1 MEEVGVRSGGTFIAD
16 NVLGVNFLGGEGV
29 IFLGA
34 VFKGRF
40 SERGTFIGGCFNR
53 GQFS

>member
-40 SERGTFIGGCFNR
+40 SEEL
-53 GQFS
+53 S

>member
-16 NVLGVNFLGGEGV
+16 NVLGVNYLGEEGV

-34 VFKGRF
+34 VL
-40 SERGTFIGGCFNR
+40 RGDFQR
-53 GQFS
+53 GELS